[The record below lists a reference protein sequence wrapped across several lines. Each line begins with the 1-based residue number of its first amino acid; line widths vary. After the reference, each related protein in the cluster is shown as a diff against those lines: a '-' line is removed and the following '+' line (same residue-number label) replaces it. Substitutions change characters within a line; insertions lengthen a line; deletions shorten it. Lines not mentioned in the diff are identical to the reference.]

1 MVWGGNM
8 DEKLIQKINETKFI
22 LGVTGSIGCGK
33 TYACN
38 LLIQSAIKQKI
49 NTNYINIDY
58 IRRNI
63 LSTEENYSEVR
74 KKLVNI
80 FGENIENKDSSIS
93 RTKINNIIFYDNEAM
108 SKFKTI
114 TYPYIK
120 TEVNNQIKNGFN
132 LIEWA
137 LLVEDE
143 FISLIDK
150 TVLVVTCNYQTQ
162 LNRIKD
168 KEIQK
173 RINLQLSNQ
182 EKIEELKKQNKIIY
196 QFDTTNNPS
205 KKSYDNLFEKI
216 MGDYYG

>member
-1 MVWGGNM
+1 
-8 DEKLIQKINETKFI
+8 
-22 LGVTGSIGCGK
+22 
-33 TYACN
+33 
-38 LLIQSAIKQKI
+38 
-49 NTNYINIDY
+49 
-58 IRRNI
+58 
-63 LSTEENYSEVR
+63 
-74 KKLVNI
+74 
-80 FGENIENKDSSIS
+80 
-93 RTKINNIIFYDNEAM
+93 M